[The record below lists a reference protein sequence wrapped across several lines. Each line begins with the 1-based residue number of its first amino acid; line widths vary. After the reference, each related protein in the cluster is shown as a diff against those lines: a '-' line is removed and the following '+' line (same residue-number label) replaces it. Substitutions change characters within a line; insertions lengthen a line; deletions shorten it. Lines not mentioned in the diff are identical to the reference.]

1 MSVAIDFEKSLLE
14 LLTIVEKGNSS
25 SNNIPVNAN
34 IFKPLEDGNNIKV
47 YSEEN
52 PKQCEKIAENGNSET
67 NDKIEQQNAENKT
80 INHVAVCK
88 KIVPD
93 VIVTDHIE
101 DLGRSEVK
109 IAPAVSLF
117 VGICMGVGLASHAL
131 IVQWN

>member
-14 LLTIVEKGNSS
+14 LLTVVEKGNSS

-34 IFKPLEDGNNIKV
+34 IFKPLEEDLKK
-47 YSEEN
+47 Y
-52 PKQCEKIAENGNSET
+52 EKIVEHGNSEI
-67 NDKIEQQNAENKT
+67 NDKIEPPNDENKT
-80 INHVAVCK
+80 INCVAVCNK
-88 KIVPD
+88 SVPD

-101 DLGRSEVK
+101 DLGRSEIK